1 MRNKFKQQK
10 SSQISLR
17 ADCHSWRSGLGWQ
30 TLCGVNRCNISQ
42 EAKFKNKKALGF
54 LREPIAIVG
63 GVGGIRTHARGKP
76 SNDLAKMPKLQFVV
90 LALNLPLYMVFIHC
104 EILLKTFWLHHKYME
119 QRGTIIGTTETK
131 DTLYLVF
138 VISTNLPN
146 CTPP

>member
-90 LALNLPLYMVFIHC
+90 LILNLPLHI
-104 EILLKTFWLHHKYME
+104 
-119 QRGTIIGTTETK
+119 
-131 DTLYLVF
+131 VF
-138 VISTNLPN
+138 VHCKIL
-146 CTPP
+146 

>member
-42 EAKFKNKKALGF
+42 GTILQNKKAPGF

-76 SNDLAKMPKLQFVV
+76 SNDLANRPLQP
-90 LALNLPLYMVFIHC
+90 A
-104 EILLKTFWLHHKYME
+104 
-119 QRGTIIGTTETK
+119 
-131 DTLYLVF
+131 
-138 VISTNLPN
+138 
-146 CTPP
+146 